1 MHIRPFAGAKVQAK
15 CTKSHLYAM
24 LAQSLHWRG
33 VSKRNDG
40 VLETSEAALDAILKM
55 TVSLKLAKRYL
66 SYYVLDYLD
75 LLKQPMFEI
84 LMANS

>member
-1 MHIRPFAGAKVQAK
+1 MRP
-15 CTKSHLYAM
+15 S
-24 LAQSLHWRG
+24 
-33 VSKRNDG
+33 
-40 VLETSEAALDAILKM
+40 VLEISEAALNAILMM

-84 LMANS
+84 LMSG

>member
-1 MHIRPFAGAKVQAK
+1 MFSIKFWTVGEIFMHIRPFAGAKVQAK

-40 VLETSEAALDAILKM
+40 VLETSEAALQ
-55 TVSLKLAKRYL
+55 
-66 SYYVLDYLD
+66 
-75 LLKQPMFEI
+75 LLRVGLLRPVI
-84 LMANS
+84 TANV